1 MGLAAGL
8 GGHLDWL
15 AGKRLEQFACE
26 ELWKKREK
34 CVGVYMCRSAG
45 LASRKKRQSKRLH
58 VCLTVLTFNRAE
70 LIFKCSVLYLTML
83 RMFDLIHVQFLVK
96 LMIMLTNI
104 CQITTTT
111 IN

>member
-26 ELWKKREK
+26 ELWNKREK

-45 LASRKKRQSKRLH
+45 LASRKKETKQ
-58 VCLTVLTFNRAE
+58 
-70 LIFKCSVLYLTML
+70 
-83 RMFDLIHVQFLVK
+83 MFACVIDSACFEYI
-96 LMIMLTNI
+96 
-104 CQITTTT
+104 
-111 IN
+111 